1 MQTVLK
7 VACFAMLVLQIF
19 AKEEPCGRR
28 PLTHLPLILGGENS
42 VPGEWPWHAAIF
54 LLKDEKSTPTY
65 RCGGTLIS
73 SSFVLTAAHCTFI
86 SAIPLP
92 PNLLS
97 MKLGVTNLNIGG
109 AEQKGYGVKLVVR
122 HSKYNPWNHH
132 YDVAL
137 LKTFNK
143 VKFSDFIQPVCL
155 PSKNHPFERGTVV
168 GWGIGETNQME
179 TILQKADLNFVDF
192 STCLKSDT
200 VLFSVLL
207 AADHSNYCAGNRNA
221 TNACYGDS
229 GGGMFTNKDGTWYIT
244 GITSA
249 GVRSTT
255 SINKR
260 CDPRQ
265 YVVFANVTDLSDW
278 ITSVRNKEQ
287 HNLLELEEC
296 GEDHHDPSVPE
307 SDKPIFQQ
315 YPWVTLLEY
324 NVTSFRNIETV
335 CGGVLI
341 HPRFVL
347 TTGHCVC
354 ETCANFKLKAVRL
367 GDFDL
372 SKDFEIGLDGEKIAA
387 ESISVMKI
395 IHHPQFGLSGYGH
408 NIAIIKLSRPVSKR
422 MSNVQ
427 PICLPKSRAS
437 RANHFIVGWKRAG
450 EPKVLHRETVQLQDI
465 KQCIKVYNAIKI
477 VLAPEDNFVC
487 VKNTGKASDCFSFKS
502 GSALQYQA
510 TSLGVNR
517 YYLKGM
523 FALGLPRCGSTTND
537 IFVDTLY
544 HSDWIKNTIAQEIRL
559 F

>member
-7 VACFAMLVLQIF
+7 VACFAMLVLQTF

-54 LLKDEKSTPTY
+54 LLKHEKSTQTY

-155 PSKNHPFERGTVV
+155 PSKNRPFERGTVV

-179 TILQKADLNFVDF
+179 TILQKADLNFVEF
-192 STCLKSDT
+192 STCLKSDP

-249 GVRSTT
+249 GICRIGLHPYETWSNIICLSWKNVEKTITIQAFLKATNRFFNNIHGLLYWSIT
-255 SINKR
+255 SQASETSKR
-260 CDPRQ
+260 C
-265 YVVFANVTDLSDW
+265 VEA
-278 ITSVRNKEQ
+278 
-287 HNLLELEEC
+287 C
-296 GEDHHDPSVPE
+296 
-307 SDKPIFQQ
+307 
-315 YPWVTLLEY
+315 
-324 NVTSFRNIETV
+324 
-335 CGGVLI
+335 
-341 HPRFVL
+341 
-347 TTGHCVC
+347 
-354 ETCANFKLKAVRL
+354 
-367 GDFDL
+367 
-372 SKDFEIGLDGEKIAA
+372 
-387 ESISVMKI
+387 
-395 IHHPQFGLSGYGH
+395 
-408 NIAIIKLSRPVSKR
+408 
-422 MSNVQ
+422 
-427 PICLPKSRAS
+427 
-437 RANHFIVGWKRAG
+437 
-450 EPKVLHRETVQLQDI
+450 
-465 KQCIKVYNAIKI
+465 
-477 VLAPEDNFVC
+477 
-487 VKNTGKASDCFSFKS
+487 
-502 GSALQYQA
+502 
-510 TSLGVNR
+510 
-517 YYLKGM
+517 
-523 FALGLPRCGSTTND
+523 
-537 IFVDTLY
+537 
-544 HSDWIKNTIAQEIRL
+544 
-559 F
+559 

>member
-1 MQTVLK
+1 M
-7 VACFAMLVLQIF
+7 
-19 AKEEPCGRR
+19 
-28 PLTHLPLILGGENS
+28 
-42 VPGEWPWHAAIF
+42 
-54 LLKDEKSTPTY
+54 
-65 RCGGTLIS
+65 
-73 SSFVLTAAHCTFI
+73 LTAAHCTFI

-109 AEQKGYGVKLVVR
+109 AEQKGYGVKQVVR

-155 PSKNHPFERGTVV
+155 PSKNRPFERGTVV

-179 TILQKADLNFVDF
+179 TILQKADLNFVEF
-192 STCLKSDT
+192 STCLKSDP

-249 GVRSTT
+249 GVRSTKST
-255 SINKR
+255 NKR

-315 YPWVTLLEY
+315 YPWVTILEY

-354 ETCANFKLKAVRL
+354 ETCANFKL
-367 GDFDL
+367 
-372 SKDFEIGLDGEKIAA
+372 
-387 ESISVMKI
+387 
-395 IHHPQFGLSGYGH
+395 
-408 NIAIIKLSRPVSKR
+408 
-422 MSNVQ
+422 
-427 PICLPKSRAS
+427 
-437 RANHFIVGWKRAG
+437 
-450 EPKVLHRETVQLQDI
+450 
-465 KQCIKVYNAIKI
+465 
-477 VLAPEDNFVC
+477 
-487 VKNTGKASDCFSFKS
+487 
-502 GSALQYQA
+502 
-510 TSLGVNR
+510 
-517 YYLKGM
+517 
-523 FALGLPRCGSTTND
+523 
-537 IFVDTLY
+537 
-544 HSDWIKNTIAQEIRL
+544 
-559 F
+559 